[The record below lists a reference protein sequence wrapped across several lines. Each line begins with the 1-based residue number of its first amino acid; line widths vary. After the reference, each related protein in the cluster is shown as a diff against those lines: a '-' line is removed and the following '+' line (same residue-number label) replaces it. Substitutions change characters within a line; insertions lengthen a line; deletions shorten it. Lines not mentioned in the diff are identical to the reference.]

1 MLEPILILLALAG
14 ALALLAWVLAP
25 LWRGAAPFAPP
36 DPRAVALLARRQA
49 ALASLRDLDADFAAG
64 RLPEAE
70 YRALRATVVAEGA
83 ATLAALDRLAAVSA
97 ADSAD
102 LVAGIEAEVA
112 ALGAPSAGPSPA
124 AGDHAAGGHAAVD
137 HAVGDHAADEHAV
150 ARQPESRPCP
160 TCGRPSQADARF
172 CAGCG
177 RSLEDADAGG

>member
-25 LWRGAAPFAPP
+25 MWQGAAPFAPP

-70 YRALRATVVAEGA
+70 YRALRASVVAEGA
-83 ATLAALDRLAAVSA
+83 ATLAALDHLAAASA
-97 ADSAD
+97 ADSAE

-112 ALGAPSAGPSPA
+112 AAGAPSARPSPS
-124 AGDHAAGGHAAVD
+124 AGDHAG
-137 HAVGDHAADEHAV
+137 
-150 ARQPESRPCP
+150 ARPPEARPCP
-160 TCGRPSQADARF
+160 NCGRPSEPDARF
-172 CAGCG
+172 CAACG
-177 RSLEDADAGG
+177 RALEDADAGV